1 MRAAAPQPGS
11 GPSVVGRVWQRLR
24 SSGIVDGIWTAAASF
39 GSKVQ
44 ALVALGIAGRMGDIE
59 GLGLFVLATSTA
71 ILTCSAADLGL
82 SSHVVRAFAAGGVR
96 ERRALLPQ
104 LAVRLAIS
112 VPLAIVVALVIAA
125 VRGDVPD
132 PLLWVGMI
140 TLYNAA
146 YLASLLVTQLAY
158 GMGRFRGGATL
169 NGVVRTATIPL
180 LLAVSFTGWTPLVLL
195 GVLALGELV
204 IAVLQYRKAP
214 ATNPAPPGQ
223 PIGLSIKDSWR
234 LGIGPIVNTVMSRS
248 DTVIISGIASSRAL
262 GIYGV
267 ASQVENALT
276 TAALIPA
283 GAAMTYAARTND
295 PEQARRHRRTVGSVV
310 ALTYAVIGVPMFVF
324 AGPLTE
330 LVLGVTL
337 DDLTP
342 VRVLVVA
349 GLFSSLGS
357 VAMKIIT
364 GQGRQNTVA
373 GIWLTTAGV
382 TLIAM
387 VTGAY
392 LAGALGAAIGAGVRD
407 LAFFVLTWVA
417 VRRTPP
423 DAAIPEPREA
433 AALQASDTQVP

>member
-1 MRAAAPQPGS
+1 MRVAAPRPGS
-11 GPSVVGRVWQRLR
+11 RPGVLGRIWHRLR
-24 SSGIVDGIWTAAASF
+24 NFGILDGIWTAAASF
-39 GSKVQ
+39 GSKIQ
-44 ALVALGIAGRMGDIE
+44 ALVALGIGGRMGDVE
-59 GLGLFVLATSTA
+59 GLGLFVLATSIA
-71 ILTCSAADLGL
+71 ILTCSTADLGL
-82 SSHVVRAFAAGGVR
+82 SSHVVRAYASGGVR

-104 LAVRLAIS
+104 LAIRLAIS
-112 VPLAIVVALVIAA
+112 VPLAVAAALAIAA
-125 VRGDVPD
+125 IRGDIAD

-140 TLYNAA
+140 TLYSAA
-146 YLASLLVTQLAY
+146 YLASLLVTQMAY

-169 NGVVRTATIPL
+169 NGAVRTATIPL
-180 LLAVSFTGWTPLVLL
+180 LLAVSFTGANPLVLL
-195 GVLALGELV
+195 GVLAVGELL

-214 ATNPAPPGQ
+214 ATNPVEPGA
-223 PIGLSIKDSWR
+223 PIGLGVRQSWR

-262 GIYGV
+262 GVYGV

-283 GAAMTYAARTND
+283 GASMTYAARTTD
-295 PEQARRHRRTVGSVV
+295 PDQARRHRRTVGLIV
-310 ALTYAVIGVPMFVF
+310 ALSYAVIGVPMFIF

-337 DDLTP
+337 EDLTP

-373 GIWLTTAGV
+373 GIWLATAGV
-382 TLIAM
+382 TLVAM
-387 VTGAY
+387 FTGAY

-407 LAFFVLTWVA
+407 LAFFTLTWLA
-417 VRRTPP
+417 VRRTPM
-423 DAAIPEPREA
+423 DAAFPEPREA
-433 AALQASDTQVP
+433 AALQASDNQVI